1 MMYHVS
7 VESMMET
14 NFSLMQFHKWSLSD
28 IENLIPWEREV
39 YVKYLV
45 NYLEKQRLEAQQA
58 QNANI
63 NAQPQTPML
72 SAPQSST
79 MDRALRTLQR
89 NQANQLEQREV
100 NNPIQRL
107 SLEVEQINNSMKI
120 MQEEMHGIYVQD
132 IF

>member
-45 NYLEKQRLEAQQA
+45 NYLEKERLEAQQR
-58 QNANI
+58 QNASI
-63 NAQPQTPML
+63 
-72 SAPQSST
+72 
-79 MDRALRTLQR
+79 
-89 NQANQLEQREV
+89 
-100 NNPIQRL
+100 
-107 SLEVEQINNSMKI
+107 
-120 MQEEMHGIYVQD
+120 
-132 IF
+132 